1 VRRTRHAGRSIK
13 EQRQVQEL
21 DSEYE
26 VIIVGGRP
34 AGASLAARL
43 GELGVA
49 TLVIDKAEF
58 PSEPSVPSCA
68 VLYPQ
73 AMKLLDELGIDEHL
87 FGDDSAKI
95 RRFIVEM
102 GSYFQAKLSMM
113 EVLGRDYV
121 YGIERATFDATLWE
135 ALRRY
140 ASVTA
145 REGMGLVDLLRD
157 DEGRVVGVKA
167 RDRAGHER
175 SIRARCVVGA
185 DGRFSTVA
193 RKAGARVRED
203 FGDRT
208 STVHFA
214 TWEDVAPLDD
224 DPRVTVH
231 IFTTARG
238 SGVLFFPKPQHRVA
252 VCTHVRSDRVSI
264 EGDAT
269 AYYLRMLES
278 LPPVAR
284 RLEGARRIDDVV
296 GLKRV
301 ANRYLDAG
309 GPGWVLVGDA
319 LHHKDPVDGQGVYD
333 ALLETKILAEE
344 LRTWRA
350 GEQGWDE
357 LLVRYDRRVREGTHG
372 MFLATME
379 RLRRELYAEP
389 PVLVIKTLLRWL
401 MNDEE
406 YQRRFIL
413 FLCRALPPDRWL
425 TRGVMGR
432 AVARGM
438 LGDLRRVFQRS
449 KVAS

>member
-1 VRRTRHAGRSIK
+1 
-13 EQRQVQEL
+13 
-21 DSEYE
+21 
-26 VIIVGGRP
+26 
-34 AGASLAARL
+34 LAARL
-43 GELGVA
+43 GEQGVA

-73 AMKLLDELGIDEHL
+73 AMQLLDELGIDERR
-87 FGDDSAKI
+87 FGDDSATI

-102 GSYFQAKLSMM
+102 GTHFQAKIPMV
-113 EVLGRDYV
+113 EVFGRDYV
-121 YGIERATFDATLWE
+121 YGIERSTFDATLWE
-135 ALRRY
+135 ALDRH

-145 REGMGLVDLLRD
+145 RQGMGLVDLLRD
-157 DEGRVVGVKA
+157 DDDGRVVGVIA
-167 RDRAGHER
+167 RDRDGHER

-203 FGDRT
+203 FSDRT

-214 TWEDVAPLDD
+214 TWEGVAPIDD
-224 DPRVTVH
+224 DPRATVH
-231 IFTTARG
+231 VFTTARG
-238 SGVLFFPKPQHRVA
+238 TDVLFFPKPQHRVS
-252 VCTHVRSDRVSI
+252 VCTHVRSDRVHI

-278 LPPVAR
+278 FPAVAR
-284 RLEGARRIDDVV
+284 RLAGARRIDDVV

-357 LLVRYDRRVREGTHG
+357 LLARYDRRVREGTHG
-372 MFLATME
+372 MFMATME
-379 RLRRELYAEP
+379 RLRRELYNEP
-389 PVLVIKTLLRWL
+389 PVLVMKTLLRWL
-401 MNDEE
+401 LNDEE
-406 YQRRFIL
+406 YQRRFLL
-413 FLCRALPPDRWL
+413 FLCRSLPPDRWL
-425 TRGVMGR
+425 TRGVMAR
-432 AVARGM
+432 AIARGM
-438 LGDLRRVFQRS
+438 LGDLRRVFRS
-449 KVAS
+449 RAAS

>member
-1 VRRTRHAGRSIK
+1 MHQAAK
-13 EQRQVQEL
+13 DPQREL

-43 GELGVA
+43 GEQGVA
-49 TLVIDKAEF
+49 TLVIDKAVF

-73 AMKLLDELGIDEHL
+73 AMHLLDELGIDERL
-87 FGDDSAKI
+87 FGDDSARI
-95 RRFIVEM
+95 HRFIVEM
-102 GSYFQAKLSMM
+102 GSHFQAKIPMV
-113 EVLGRDYV
+113 EVFGRNYL
-121 YGIERATFDATLWE
+121 YGIERATFDAALWG
-135 ALRRY
+135 ALGRH
-140 ASVTA
+140 ASVTT

-157 DEGRVVGVKA
+157 DDGRVVGVSA
-167 RDRAGHER
+167 RDRDGHER

-193 RKAGARVRED
+193 RKAGARIRED

-214 TWEDVAPLDD
+214 TWEGVAPFDD

-238 SGVLFFPKPQHRVA
+238 TDVLFFPKPQHRVS
-252 VCTHVRSDRVSI
+252 VCTHVRSDHVHM

-269 AYYLRMLES
+269 AYYLRKLES
-278 LPPVAR
+278 HPAVAR
-284 RLEGARRIDDVV
+284 RLAGARRIDDVV

-357 LLVRYDRRVREGTHG
+357 LLARYDRRVREGTHS
-372 MFLATME
+372 MFMATME
-379 RLRRELYAEP
+379 RLRRELYEEP
-389 PVLVIKTLLRWL
+389 PVLVMKTLLRWL
-401 MNDEE
+401 LNDEE

-413 FLCRALPPDRWL
+413 FLCRSLPPDRWL
-425 TRGVMGR
+425 TRGVIGR

-438 LGDLRRVFQRS
+438 LGDLRRVFRRS
-449 KVAS
+449 KEAS